1 MVDPNPARGMPIA
14 LQRYWLIG
22 KGAAKIRW
30 NTPQDFVRCVRNI
43 RKYFPTNPEGLCN
56 LLHQKATGG
65 APGHGSAEHMAA
77 ETLLSAAPL
86 LQDVVWMAP
95 LAPIGVPTGDG
106 RMFRPGALSFR
117 ALPLPLEW
125 AKARNGG
132 HAGAVTVG
140 RILGTTI
147 GPDATGQEYAWGYGD
162 LFSGDV
168 IPEAAQ
174 ALALIEGGVAGLSLD
189 PGGFVEVFRGD
200 GVSEFTSY
208 KAGGATLVSIPA
220 FEGQRVYIGRAEDFE
235 DDDDELIRAWIDAM
249 GEDEGPS
256 PLDTEPED
264 CGCANETNETAEFAV
279 NSSGW
284 RGLPI
289 AAREE
294 TVNRDDAIR
303 RIAIWADNDTKK
315 INRAFLWRHDQGNPG
330 SVYSYRLPIGDIID
344 GELHVMYHAIY
355 AASALLEGAHG
366 GLPNISDREKEQLRN
381 VISGIYRRMAEHF
394 DDPTI
399 RASWDRET
407 KRDNGVTGK
416 EDEEGDAGDFALEGD
431 MPLTELA
438 EEILADTTQYGVQT
452 ETMFLDSIWF
462 NDAPPPDEED
472 VLIASAAPVAPPAAW
487 FEHQDI
493 APGPLEVTAEG
504 QVRGYLALWKTCHRS
519 VGRGSCVKA
528 PKSRTDYQHFR
539 LGTVLTAEGSLIKV
553 GRVTYG
559 GGHADTSLGVIP
571 ATEHYDNAGTTTA
584 IVTPHEDQHG
594 IQLAGGIVPEAT
606 AAQVAGLRRHPL
618 SGDWRGV
625 KGNLELVAALAVNT
639 PGFPIFAMEEDT
651 QTLLAA
657 IGVEE
662 ADHEHV
668 EDRVDMETPNLPL
681 IASAEPEDVTEP
693 AEPDIVARVISAL
706 DQRGVERQRADA
718 LAQHRQFRAAAD
730 QRQRAA
736 RLEQLKGGN

>member
-30 NTPQDFVRCVRNI
+30 GVPGDFLRCVRQL
-43 RKYFPTNPEGLCN
+43 RSKFPTNPEGLCN
-56 LLHQKATGG
+56 ILHTKATGG
-65 APGHGSAEHMAA
+65 PPGHGRGEHSLGAT

-86 LQDVVWMAP
+86 LQDVIWMAP

-117 ALPLPLEW
+117 SLPLPLEW

-147 GPDATGQEYAWGYGD
+147 GPDATGQEMAWGWGD
-162 LFSGDV
+162 LFDPAT

-189 PGGFVEVFRGD
+189 PGGFVEVMRGD
-200 GVSEFTSY
+200 TVSEFTSY
-208 KAGGATLVSIPA
+208 RAAGATLVSIPA
-220 FEGQRVYIGRAEDFE
+220 FEGQRVYIGRSEDFE
-235 DDDDELIRAWIDAM
+235 DDDDELIQAWIDAM
-249 GEDEGPS
+249 DQGDEPS
-256 PLDTEPED
+256 PLDTEPEG
-264 CGCANETNETAEFAV
+264 CGCANETNESAQFAV
-279 NSSGW
+279 NNSGW

-366 GLPNISDREKEQLRN
+366 GLPNISDGEKEQLRN

-416 EDEEGDAGDFALEGD
+416 EDEEGDAGDFAMEEE
-431 MPLTELA
+431 MALTELA
-438 EEILADTTQYGVQT
+438 EEILADQ
-452 ETMFLDSIWF
+452 
-462 NDAPPPDEED
+462 APEPDEED
-472 VLIASAAPVAPPAAW
+472 VLIASAAPVAPPKAW
-487 FEHQDI
+487 FAHQDI
-493 APGPLEVTAEG
+493 KPGPITITPDG
-504 QVRGYLALWKTCHRS
+504 QFTGYLALWKTCHRS
-519 VGRGSCVKA
+519 VGRGACVKA
-528 PKSRTDYQHFR
+528 PKSRSNYQHFQ
-539 LGTVLTAEGSLIKV
+539 LGTVLTAEGDVVNV
-553 GRVTYG
+553 GRVTFG
-559 GGHADTSLGVIP
+559 GGHADVSLGVIP
-571 ATEHYDNAGTTTA
+571 AMQHYDDAGTTTA
-584 IVTPHEDQHG
+584 VVTAHEDQFG
-594 IQLAGGIVPEAT
+594 IQLAGAIVPEAT
-606 AAQVAGLRRHPL
+606 PQQVAGVRRHPL

-625 KGNLELVAALAVNT
+625 NGTLELVAALAVNT
-639 PGFPIFAMEEDT
+639 PGFPVFAADEDT
-651 QTLLAA
+651 QTLLASMDF
-657 IGVEE
+657 GTE
-662 ADHEHV
+662 DHEHV
-668 EDRVDMETPNLPL
+668 DERVDMESVELPL
-681 IASAEPEDVTEP
+681 VASADVETT
-693 AEPDIVARVISAL
+693 AGEPDMVARVISAL
-706 DQRGVERQRADA
+706 DEREIQRQRDIT
-718 LAQHRQFRAAAD
+718 LARHREFRAQAD
-730 QRQRAA
+730 QRRRAD
-736 RLEQLKGGN
+736 RLKQLKGDE

>member
-1 MVDPNPARGMPIA
+1 MVDPNPARGMPA
-14 LQRYWLIG
+14 KLKRYWLVG

-30 NTPQDFVRCVRNI
+30 GVPGDWARCVRQL
-43 RKYFPTNPEGLCN
+43 RKYFPTDPEGLCAN
-56 LLHQKATGG
+56 LHHDALGEWPGREHQHAI
-65 APGHGSAEHMAA
+65 ELEEAA
-77 ETLLSAAPL
+77 ALLAAAPIL
-86 LQDVVWMAP
+86 GDVMWMAP
-95 LAPIGVPTGDG
+95 LAPIGIPTGDG

-162 LFSGDV
+162 LFDPAV

-189 PGGFVEVFRGD
+189 PGGFVEVMRGD
-200 GVSEFTSY
+200 EGSEFTSY
-208 KAGGATLVSIPA
+208 RAGGATLVSIPA
-220 FEGQRVYIGRAEDFE
+220 FEGQRVYIGSPDDFD

-249 GEDEGPS
+249 EGDEAGS
-256 PLDTEPED
+256 PLDTEPEG
-264 CGCANETNETAEFAV
+264 CGCAAEVDEEAEFAV
-279 NSSGW
+279 NRSGW

-289 AAREE
+289 AARE
-294 TVNRDDAIR
+294 TSVDRDDAIR
-303 RIAIWADNDTKK
+303 RIAIWANNDTAQL
-315 INRAFLWRHDQGNPG
+315 NRAFLWRHDQGNPQ
-330 SVYSYRLPIGDIID
+330 SVYSYRLPIGDVID
-344 GELHVMYHAIY
+344 GKLHLIYHAIY

-366 GLPNISDREKEQLRN
+366 GLPNISDAEKEQMRN

-416 EDEEGDAGDFALEGD
+416 EDEEGDAGDFAQED
-431 MPLTELA
+431 TMALTTLA
-438 EEILADTTQYGVQT
+438 EEILAEEGILVAA
-452 ETMFLDSIWF
+452 EGWC
-462 NDAPPPDEED
+462 APELPTPGAED
-472 VLIASAAPVAPPAAW
+472 VLIAAAAPVAPPKAW
-487 FEHQDI
+487 FTHQDME
-493 APGPLEVTAEG
+493 PGPLRITPEG
-504 QVRGYLALWKTCHRS
+504 QFTGYLALWKTCHRS

-528 PKSRTDYQHFR
+528 PKSRTNYQHFQ
-539 LGTVLTAEGSLIKV
+539 LGTVLTAEGDLVKV

-571 ATEHYDNAGTTTA
+571 AIAHYDDAGTTVVIA
-584 IVTPHEDQHG
+584 AAHEDQYG
-594 IQLAGGIVPEAT
+594 IQLAGAVVPEAT
-606 AAQVAGLRRHPL
+606 PEQVAGVRRHPL

-639 PGFPIFAMEEDT
+639 PGFPIFALEDDT

-657 IGVEE
+657 MGIGGE
-662 ADHEHV
+662 DHEHV
-668 EDRVDMETPNLPL
+668 EDRVDMEQVDLPL
-681 IASAEPEDVTEP
+681 VASRQVGELAEADEP
-693 AEPDIVARVISAL
+693 GIVERVISAL
-706 DQRGVERQRADA
+706 DERNVARQREVA
-718 LAQHRQFRAAAD
+718 LAQHREFRAQAEQRRRAD
-730 QRQRAA
+730 
-736 RLEQLKGGN
+736 RLAQVKGE

>member
-30 NTPQDFVRCVRNI
+30 GVPGDFLRCVRQL
-43 RKYFPTNPEGLCN
+43 RSHFPTNPEGLCN
-56 LLHQKATGG
+56 ILHTKATGG
-65 APGHGSAEHMAA
+65 PPGHGRGEHSLEAA

-106 RMFRPGALSFR
+106 RMFRPGSLSFR

-147 GPDATGQEYAWGYGD
+147 GPDATGQEMAWGWGD
-162 LFSGDV
+162 FMDPAV
-168 IPEAAQ
+168 IPEVSQ

-249 GEDEGPS
+249 EADDVS
-256 PLDTEPED
+256 PLDTPGED
-264 CGCANETNETAEFAV
+264 CGCANATNETAEFAV

-294 TVNRDDAIR
+294 KVNRDDAIR

-438 EEILADTTQYGVQT
+438 EEILA
-452 ETMFLDSIWF
+452 
-462 NDAPPPDEED
+462 EEVPEPEEVD
-472 VLIASAAPVAPPAAW
+472 VLIASAAPIAPPAAW
-487 FEHQDI
+487 FDHQDI
-493 APGPLEVTAEG
+493 QPGPLQISPEG
-504 QVRGYLALWKTCHRS
+504 QFSGYLALWKTCHRS
-519 VGRGSCVKA
+519 VGRGACVKA
-528 PKSRTDYQHFR
+528 PKSRTGYQHFQ
-539 LGTVLTAEGSLIKV
+539 LGTVLTAEGELVKV

-559 GGHADTSLGVIP
+559 GGHADVALGVLP
-571 ATEHYDNAGTTTA
+571 AIEHYDNAGTTVVVA
-584 IVTPHEDQHG
+584 SAHEDQYG
-594 IQLAGGIVPEAT
+594 IQLAGAVVPEASPV
-606 AAQVAGLRRHPL
+606 QIAGVRRHPL

-625 KGNLELVAALAVNT
+625 NGNLELVAALAVNT
-639 PGFPIFAMEEDT
+639 PGFPVFAMEDDT
-651 QTLLAA
+651 QTLVAA
-657 IGVEE
+657 IGFGEE
-662 ADHEHV
+662 HHEHV

-718 LAQHRQFRAAAD
+718 LAAHKQFRAAAD